1 MTFLTDQLID
11 KISNVS
17 EISSKWVSR
26 HREIVTMIVLLI
38 IIIIIIIIIILII
51 TEYFSLVALK
61 AVSLVNIN
69 CTKGDNCNTNI
80 DLKD

>member
-1 MTFLTDQLID
+1 
-11 KISNVS
+11 
-17 EISSKWVSR
+17 
-26 HREIVTMIVLLI
+26 MIVLLI